1 MPPTLYDRFYAVNA
15 AVTISNSMGDITEGK
30 SYQQIEEQ
38 YGRLDQLLPQDKS
51 ESVRRR
57 EWGPDQVRPAH
68 HRPPGMTEDGIER
81 HRLMCT
87 AIIEKGGRV
96 TVWDLARVWIRDIN
110 PAHFGILLGNQDR
123 IFYDLLKAGMPPT
136 ETGRYAD
143 WPGFIGTCKMML
155 PVGLV
160 NACDPR
166 QAALDALGSGR
177 LKDSPHHAFN
187 FALEVCAAVA
197 AACAE
202 ALRPDATVE
211 RVIAEAL
218 SHLSASPRA
227 EVEASLAWTGEVE
240 DVWALRPLFA
250 EKYHNRP
257 TSNAVEVL
265 AAGLCILRMVEGD
278 THQAILASVNFG
290 RDCDCIS
297 YVAAGLSAAL
307 HGLGSTPRE
316 WLDIVEEELK
326 TDPYTV
332 SRRSL
337 EDTAQGLYQA
347 MLNEMERSQARIAE
361 LQAQIR

>member
-15 AVTISNSMGDITEGK
+15 AVTVSNSMGDITEGK
-30 SYQQIEEQ
+30 HYQRIEEM
-38 YGRLDQLLPQDKS
+38 YGRLDQLLPQDKA
-51 ESVRRR
+51 ESIHRRA
-57 EWGPDQVRPAH
+57 WGPDQVRPAH

-110 PAHFGILLGNQDR
+110 PEYFGILLGNQDR

-166 QAALDALGSGR
+166 QAALDALDTGR

-187 FALEVCAAVA
+187 YALEVCAAVA
-197 AACAE
+197 AGCAE
-202 ALRPDATVE
+202 ALRPGATVE

-218 SHLSASPRA
+218 CHLSEEPRS
-227 EVEASLAWTGEVE
+227 EVEAALAWTGQVE

-250 EKYHNRP
+250 EKYHNRRA
-257 TSNAVEVL
+257 SNAVEVL
-265 AAGLCILRMVEGD
+265 SAGLSILRMVAGD

-297 YVAAGLSAAL
+297 YVSVGLSAAL
-307 HGLGSTPRE
+307 HGLGTTPRE

-347 MLNEMERSQARIAE
+347 MLNELARGKARVAE
-361 LQAQIR
+361 VEAQIR